1 MKVHAVGVAL
11 IVALS
16 AVLLLIDPQKWTNDA
31 SPIHSVEHVGA
42 TVKSGQGKGSLIN
55 YLLFLDNGSTVLVSD
70 NRPRMIGSTV
80 ILERVTRDNGF
91 IFYRF
96 PE

>member
-1 MKVHAVGVAL
+1 MHAAGVAL

-31 SPIHSVEHVGA
+31 SPIRSVEHVGA
-42 TVKSGQGKGSLIN
+42 MVRSGQGRGQLIQ

-70 NRPRMIGSTV
+70 NRPRLVGSTV
-80 ILERVTRDNGF
+80 TLERVTRDNGF